1 VLNLEC
7 GGENTGIDDRETRKA
22 VQEDLNPT
30 DLEISIETAFFLP
43 ANWIDNIT
51 FHHCDDI
58 AKMTSADIREV
69 LSISNTAPAQKKKK
83 VKPLIDPAV
92 KNATGITR
100 ELYSLLGEGTP
111 PIAFIKQDRF
121 KDKPKLNKKA
131 TPW

>member
-1 VLNLEC
+1 MQC
-7 GGENTGIDDRETRKA
+7 AGSCGENQKLVDAKL
-22 VQEDLNPT
+22 VQFCRHAIKQVL
-30 DLEISIETAFFLP
+30 LRGISIETGPKAW
-43 ANWIDNIT
+43 NSVKRRE
-51 FHHCDDI
+51 HCRI
-58 AKMTSADIREV
+58 LSMTSADIRDV
-69 LSISNTAPAQKKKK
+69 LSISSAAPSQKQKKTRTN
-83 VKPLIDPAV
+83 VDPAI

>member
-1 VLNLEC
+1 
-7 GGENTGIDDRETRKA
+7 
-22 VQEDLNPT
+22 
-30 DLEISIETAFFLP
+30 
-43 ANWIDNIT
+43 
-51 FHHCDDI
+51 
-58 AKMTSADIREV
+58 MTSADIRDV
-69 LSISNTAPAQKKKK
+69 LSISSVAPAQKKKK
-83 VKPLIDPAV
+83 TRTSIDPAI

>member
-1 VLNLEC
+1 
-7 GGENTGIDDRETRKA
+7 
-22 VQEDLNPT
+22 
-30 DLEISIETAFFLP
+30 
-43 ANWIDNIT
+43 
-51 FHHCDDI
+51 
-58 AKMTSADIREV
+58 MTSADIREV

-131 TPW
+131 APWCDDVKIILTRQAI

>member
-1 VLNLEC
+1 
-7 GGENTGIDDRETRKA
+7 
-22 VQEDLNPT
+22 
-30 DLEISIETAFFLP
+30 
-43 ANWIDNIT
+43 
-51 FHHCDDI
+51 
-58 AKMTSADIREV
+58 MTSADIRDV
-69 LSISNTAPAQKKKK
+69 LSISSAAPSQKQKKTRTN
-83 VKPLIDPAV
+83 VDPAI